1 MIKRSLWKHLITVSL
16 LKNSWSLARKRVG
29 YLNKRNN
36 NHKFIN
42 EFNPDISVFNTDCRD
57 YLLSFNA
64 GEGYENFN
72 DFLISEAEEYCV
84 SGEGVT
90 YIIWNYRNESDSNE
104 KEVVAY
110 FTLSANAI
118 PYIDRIR
125 LDEKEALEL
134 GKEFDEENWGI
145 TVIEIKMFA
154 VNDKYQD
161 LFYIYDGDELPVSAW
176 CLRAIVN
183 YTNELNE
190 SVLAFKAL
198 FLHSVPD
205 AEEFYLK
212 NGFQDMKVNMYPFC
226 SIDSD
231 MKPMWMPL
239 KNIYMNYDK

>member
-1 MIKRSLWKHLITVSL
+1 M
-16 LKNSWSLARKRVG
+16 
-29 YLNKRNN
+29 NKRNN
-36 NHKFIN
+36 IHNYIS

-72 DFLISEAEEYCV
+72 DFLIDEADEYCV
-84 SGEGVT
+84 NGDGVT
-90 YIIWNYRNESDSNE
+90 YIIWNNDIDK

-118 PYIDRIR
+118 PYIDRIK
-125 LDEKEALEL
+125 LDEEEALEL

-161 LFYIYDGDELPVSAW
+161 LFYIYDDDDLPVSAW

-183 YTNELNE
+183 YVSELNN
-190 SVLAFKAL
+190 SVLGFKAL

-212 NGFQDMKVNMYPFC
+212 NGFQNMKVNMHPFC

-239 KNIYMNYDK
+239 KDIYMNYDN